1 MKRLRL
7 SDLRKKSNKWFR
19 KYGVAHKEEF
29 ASMKAIEYFA
39 KRSYESLPKRDK
51 EYLELDKNL
60 AIKQSA
66 MTIYHSGNAAHMDI
80 YKSMKERVKNYKRL
94 NSIGTAEYIYKAFR
108 EQRPD
113 VYAKYNSYVYRLG
126 SSAAKWFIANMDYIQ
141 EGKVS
146 YIHVKLPVKM
156 AGVVY
161 NELYIEFDFS
171 GDLINF
177 AEMQ

>member
-1 MKRLRL
+1 MRRLRL

-19 KYGVAHKEEF
+19 KYGVAHKDEF

-39 KRSYESLPKRDK
+39 KRSYEALPKKDR
-51 EYLELDKNL
+51 EYLDPEKELTV
-60 AIKQSA
+60 KQTA
-66 MTIYHSGNAAHMDI
+66 MTIYHTGDNSHMNA
-80 YKSMKERVKNYKRL
+80 YKSMKERIASYKRL
-94 NSIGTAEYIYKAFR
+94 NSIGTAEYVYKCFR

-126 SSAAKWFIANMDYIQ
+126 SSAAKWFIANMDYAQ
-141 EGKVS
+141 EGKVT

-156 AGVVY
+156 SGVVY

-177 AEMQ
+177 AQMQ